1 MPSRGS
7 AAADELLPRVRR
19 ALPAMALAVDGSDLT
34 AIANDCA
41 ACRVLCELIESELFP
56 ETAAT

>member
-1 MPSRGS
+1 
-7 AAADELLPRVRR
+7 
-19 ALPAMALAVDGSDLT
+19 MALAVDGSDLT

-41 ACRVLCELIESELFP
+41 VCRVLCELIESELFP